1 MKHLRWIVGSKVMEV
16 VSTEISDVVIL
27 KTAIGFQLVTVP
39 FLETEE
45 ETGVVGFTVQLEDP
59 RASWGLPCWVS
70 TGVF

>member
-1 MKHLRWIVGSKVMEV
+1 MEV

-59 RASWGLPCWVS
+59 RASWGLPCWVN